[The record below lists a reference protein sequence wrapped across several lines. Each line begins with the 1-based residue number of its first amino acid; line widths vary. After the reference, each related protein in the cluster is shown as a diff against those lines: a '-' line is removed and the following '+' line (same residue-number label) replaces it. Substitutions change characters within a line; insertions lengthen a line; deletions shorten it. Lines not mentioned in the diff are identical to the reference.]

1 MQTLKFLGRGSAF
14 NTKEGNTAAYIK
26 QDSHLL
32 LIDCGENIFE
42 RIVNINLL
50 DGIEKVDVLITHLNS
65 DHVGGLSSLIYYC
78 YYMKKFKVTVYFPTY
93 ELQELLK
100 LMGHTRNE
108 YEFKR
113 IFANCIESISNNIW
127 IKAIKTP
134 HIDTMQC
141 YGYCIEF
148 ENDNKYLYY
157 SGDSNILVNS
167 NQIFDYFD
175 EIYQD
180 TCSADYEGNIHLSL
194 KKLCEA
200 VPPEYRS
207 KVYCMHID
215 KDELIKN
222 AKNEGFNVVELT

>member
-42 RIVNINLL
+42 RMVNNNLL

-65 DHVGGLSSLIYYC
+65 DHVGSLSSLIYYC
-78 YYMKKFKVTVYFPTY
+78 CFIKKFKVNVYFPSY

-100 LMGHTRNE
+100 LMGHKREEYNFYRVISIKKIGNIAIMPMKVSHIETMNCYSYFIRIYNE
-108 YEFKR
+108 HDK
-113 IFANCIESISNNIW
+113 W
-127 IKAIKTP
+127 I
-134 HIDTMQC
+134 
-141 YGYCIEF
+141 
-148 ENDNKYLYY
+148 YY
-157 SGDSNILVNS
+157 SGDSNKITLDNEDLVEL
-167 NQIFDYFD
+167 D

-180 TCSADYEGNIHLSL
+180 TSSADYEGNVHLSL
-194 KKLCEA
+194 KKLCETIP
-200 VPPEYRS
+200 VEYRH